1 MDKKD
6 AGAIKRKIILQMLI
20 FTVCVLGVG
29 LTLYMLCTSAGV
41 AAFFRDTLSVD
52 LTGFQSSVGSLLAP
66 GSMGMVLFIVVLT
79 LLLVFLLYLGFSS
92 RVLRYLRGVGAGV
105 DRMLG
110 VDALLDGEALFGGG
124 DHSDVGPRLPKE
136 MFSVG
141 KKLEMLQKSLS
152 SREQAVRTAHQR
164 KNRLVVNLA
173 AEVRVP
179 LANLTDCLAM
189 VNDEPYMPYERK
201 AECTAAAIEKA
212 YELDELIDDFFELT
226 RYNMG
231 KTELSSKLV
240 DLNQMF
246 AQIIDL
252 IRPLL
257 VKQGKDVVVNA
268 GEGSAVF
275 GDPEKIARA
284 FYGILKKALAFSNAK
299 SVIYVEASVRDGR
312 TNVDV
317 TCYGETVS
325 QEMLDALLENF
336 YRAQEKPL
344 LPGKTGLGLSVAH
357 EIVLLHRGGMM
368 AQSAE
373 GKTVFTVSLPMAPA
387 MGRGFEVSDV
397 SEYVASMAKGLSIS
411 RSAQRNEGRKNKLAL
426 MSGGQGR
433 TLGPVPSSGLGAE
446 LDAGLGAGL
455 DAGLSASPG
464 VLPYVASGSRQNDTY
479 ASLGAAG
486 FNDTPYTSPGGGQN
500 DTPYASLGVAGF
512 NDTPYTPSGDGQ
524 NDSPYVSPGFG
535 SNDMVFTAGG
545 LSDALGQELSPA
557 INGSIG
563 LDRDSYDRT
572 LSFDDVPTPSEY
584 GRNNVPEVMPFA
596 PGYPSKDNHDMTLT
610 GSVPY
615 PQYEGPNIV
624 PFVPGY
630 GDVDLEITYFEP
642 EDPQWAMNE
651 DQWAVNDDQSAA
663 ESIHRLL
670 EDPDVKFF
678 DLEHPPVDV
687 FDAGSIKVQGDGI
700 EMDAALGMDDALFVA
715 EPAQADISR
724 TMALESEPMIT
735 GAGNPGNGLEFQWG
749 ETDSGAAMHGETYTE
764 LFDEAREPGYDRRS
778 AMAPPERQEAA
789 GTERPDVMA
798 QERQDAE
805 VSQDAAA
812 NPYRIPAYHH
822 KHSCVSRSAYET
834 ILIQR
839 GHEAAH
845 VARSS

>member
-433 TLGPVPSSGLGAE
+433 TLGP
-446 LDAGLGAGL
+446 
-455 DAGLSASPG
+455 
-464 VLPYVASGSRQNDTY
+464 
-479 ASLGAAG
+479 
-486 FNDTPYTSPGGGQN
+486 
-500 DTPYASLGVAGF
+500 
-512 NDTPYTPSGDGQ
+512 
-524 NDSPYVSPGFG
+524 
-535 SNDMVFTAGG
+535 
-545 LSDALGQELSPA
+545 
-557 INGSIG
+557 
-563 LDRDSYDRT
+563 
-572 LSFDDVPTPSEY
+572 
-584 GRNNVPEVMPFA
+584 
-596 PGYPSKDNHDMTLT
+596 
-610 GSVPY
+610 
-615 PQYEGPNIV
+615 
-624 PFVPGY
+624 
-630 GDVDLEITYFEP
+630 
-642 EDPQWAMNE
+642 
-651 DQWAVNDDQSAA
+651 
-663 ESIHRLL
+663 
-670 EDPDVKFF
+670 
-678 DLEHPPVDV
+678 
-687 FDAGSIKVQGDGI
+687 
-700 EMDAALGMDDALFVA
+700 
-715 EPAQADISR
+715 
-724 TMALESEPMIT
+724 
-735 GAGNPGNGLEFQWG
+735 
-749 ETDSGAAMHGETYTE
+749 
-764 LFDEAREPGYDRRS
+764 
-778 AMAPPERQEAA
+778 
-789 GTERPDVMA
+789 
-798 QERQDAE
+798 
-805 VSQDAAA
+805 
-812 NPYRIPAYHH
+812 
-822 KHSCVSRSAYET
+822 
-834 ILIQR
+834 
-839 GHEAAH
+839 
-845 VARSS
+845 